1 MPRCDECCEL
11 REGDEKMNKLRAWG
25 DVMMDE
31 DGVEFDVLP
40 LLEDKGALASAAICS
55 VILVALLVSQLL

>member
-1 MPRCDECCEL
+1 
-11 REGDEKMNKLRAWG
+11 MNKPRAWG

-31 DGVEFDVLP
+31 DDVEFDVLP
-40 LLEDKGALASAAICS
+40 LLEDKGALVSAAICS

>member
-1 MPRCDECCEL
+1 MQGRGAPCK
-11 REGDEKMNKLRAWG
+11 GDEEMKELRAWG

-31 DGVEFDVLP
+31 DGVEFDVQP

-55 VILVALLVSQLL
+55 AILVALLLSQLL

>member
-1 MPRCDECCEL
+1 
-11 REGDEKMNKLRAWG
+11 MNKPRAWG

-40 LLEDKGALASAAICS
+40 LPEDKGALASAAICS
-55 VILVALLVSQLL
+55 AILVALLVSQLL